1 VDGDRRELTPGHSA
15 RDLHFLL
22 ESAKLHSMSQSA
34 IAVRRA
40 ATTAQLTSVSRRL
53 TAERGLS
60 GFTIEELC
68 DEVGISRRT
77 FFNYFP
83 SKDEAVLGVDESE
96 QIERLAAS
104 FLALGSRGWAAV
116 LDDLVVLA
124 GEMTEQ
130 LGITLADHTEFIAA
144 LEREPRLL
152 ARALGMS
159 REREQ
164 QLGELVA
171 AREGVATTDPRV
183 RAVVSLFS
191 SLMRTSVESLLEQG
205 TTDLRTTM
213 TTSLAALRDVLATPN
228 HRKDQQ

>member
-1 VDGDRRELTPGHSA
+1 MDGDRRELTPGHSA

-60 GFTIEELC
+60 GFTIEQLC

-96 QIERLAAS
+96 EVERLAVS
-104 FLALGSRGWAAV
+104 FLALGSRGWPAV
-116 LDDLVVLA
+116 LEDLVVLA
-124 GEMTEQ
+124 GTMSEQ
-130 LGITLADHTEFIAA
+130 LGITLTDHTEFIGA

-152 ARALGMS
+152 ARALGMN

-164 QLGELVA
+164 QIGELVA
-171 AREGVATTDPRV
+171 AREGVPATDVRV
-183 RAVVSLFS
+183 RATITLFAT
-191 SLMRTSVESLLEQG
+191 LMRSSVESLLEAG
-205 TTDLRTTM
+205 NADLRAALE
-213 TTSLAALRDVLATPN
+213 TSLAALRDVLATPN
-228 HRKDQQ
+228 DRKDH